1 MNRTTLASM
10 GALALLLAAQSAQA
24 EVKEI
29 TVEGVAAIV
38 NGDKAIARDRAID
51 DAKRK
56 GVEQVAGTQVSAE
69 SITENFELV
78 SDRIFSRASGFV
90 KSYKIVS
97 ELEEEGVYK
106 VKLQAKVDSSAVA
119 SDLALIFKN
128 KPRVIVMIAEQN
140 IGSKG
145 FSYWWGSSGYVA
157 DMQLMQSTLIEAWQA
172 KGFKFV
178 DPALLAG
185 KLRVKGAMKKPDM
198 ADKHA
203 VLVGR
208 DADADV
214 AIVGRV
220 LVSDAGPVMDG
231 LKMHSFQAVG
241 TIRVLS
247 IDTGEILAVGDETA
261 AATHVDPNVGGRN
274 AIKALAKKLG
284 GKLESRIIA
293 RWTAEASSSRELEMV
308 VSGIKSSKQVRQIK
322 SVLKDSVRGVESIT
336 VRKRKKGRAYFTVK
350 VKARA
355 ADFARDVEEQAFDNF
370 KVEIEEVTRARV
382 ALSLAR

>member
-1 MNRTTLASM
+1 
-10 GALALLLAAQSAQA
+10 
-24 EVKEI
+24 
-29 TVEGVAAIV
+29 
-38 NGDKAIARDRAID
+38 
-51 DAKRK
+51 
-56 GVEQVAGTQVSAE
+56 
-69 SITENFELV
+69 
-78 SDRIFSRASGFV
+78 
-90 KSYKIVS
+90 
-97 ELEEEGVYK
+97 
-106 VKLQAKVDSSAVA
+106 
-119 SDLALIFKN
+119 
-128 KPRVIVMIAEQN
+128 
-140 IGSKG
+140 
-145 FSYWWGSSGYVA
+145 
-157 DMQLMQSTLIEAWQA
+157 
-172 KGFKFV
+172 
-178 DPALLAG
+178 
-185 KLRVKGAMKKPDM
+185 
-198 ADKHA
+198 
-203 VLVGR
+203 
-208 DADADV
+208 
-214 AIVGRV
+214 
-220 LVSDAGPVMDG
+220 
-231 LKMHSFQAVG
+231 
-241 TIRVLS
+241 IRVLS